1 MQTLRLCVTLRRHEM
16 GHFQNARD
24 YRRMAE
30 IAPSTFAR
38 IILMEAVDN
47 INADGFRSTLA
58 PEHQQPKKDE

>member
-1 MQTLRLCVTLRRHEM
+1 M